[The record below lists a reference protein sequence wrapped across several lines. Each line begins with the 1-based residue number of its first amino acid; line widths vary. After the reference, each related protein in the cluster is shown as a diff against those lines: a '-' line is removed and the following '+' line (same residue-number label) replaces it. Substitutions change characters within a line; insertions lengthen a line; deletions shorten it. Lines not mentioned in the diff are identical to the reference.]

1 MTASCVSAL
10 GPVLLS
16 LLFLGGCTSLGPGW
30 TASADLSTTEGSSAL
45 AEVPFSGFQRMGMK
59 PGEDFQQYST
69 LAVLPATLQFKLSP
83 TDNVVGLSANN
94 DYPME
99 PNFQLSAG
107 QQKDFLRYLHV
118 ALRDQLQRSVAFE
131 WVDTARSDSLL
142 VAPSIVD
149 LVMLTPMGVLPGSEF
164 NVLRAPAVMTI
175 VIELK
180 SAKTGEVLARIVE
193 RRVAT
198 ANGSTGTNLSYVSS
212 PVENVAALRNTFD
225 RWAFV
230 LKTRLDATKVLG
242 EERRSRDESARPRDS
257 SPS

>member
-16 LLFLGGCTSLGPGW
+16 LLILGGCTSLGPGW
-30 TASADLSTTEGSSAL
+30 TASADLSTKEDSSLL

-131 WVDTARSDSLL
+131 WVDTPRSDSLL